1 MSLIASSEGSG
12 GSMRY
17 QKGFTLIE
25 LMIVVTIIGILAAIA
40 YPAYQ
45 DYVLR
50 AKRGDAMNGL
60 AAIRIAQEQHRANN
74 TQFTTA
80 TTINGTDYSSS
91 PEDFWTIAVSSAD
104 GSSFTVTA
112 EPKAPHADDTCT
124 KFVADRNGAVDASTA
139 SLDECWER

>member
-1 MSLIASSEGSG
+1 
-12 GSMRY
+12 MRH

-60 AAIRIAQEQHRANN
+60 AAIRIAQEQHRASNLL
-74 TQFTTA
+74 FSSS
-80 TTINGTDYSSS
+80 TTIDGTDYSSS
-91 PEDFWTIAVSSAD
+91 PEGYWTISVSSAD
-104 GSSFTVTA
+104 GSSFVVTA
-112 EPKAPHADDTCT
+112 EPQAPHADDTCT
-124 KFVADRNGAVDASTA
+124 KFVADRNGAVDAGTA
-139 SLDECWER
+139 SLDGCWER

>member
-1 MSLIASSEGSG
+1 
-12 GSMRY
+12 MRH

-60 AAIRIAQEQHRANN
+60 AAIRIAQEQHRASN
-74 TQFTTA
+74 TLFSSS
-80 TTINGTDYSSS
+80 TTISGNDYSSS
-91 PEDFWTIAVSSAD
+91 PEGYWTIAVSSAD
-104 GSSFTVTA
+104 GSSFVVTA

-124 KFVADRNGAVDASTA
+124 KFVADRNGAVDAGTA
-139 SLDECWER
+139 SLNECWER

>member
-1 MSLIASSEGSG
+1 
-12 GSMRY
+12 MRY

-50 AKRGDAMNGL
+50 AKRSDAMNAL

-74 TQFTTA
+74 TQFSSSE
-80 TTINGTDYSSS
+80 TINGTDYSTS
-91 PEDFWTIAVSSAD
+91 PEGYWTIAVSSAD
-104 GSSFTVTA
+104 GSSFVVTA
-112 EPKAPHADDTCT
+112 EPLAPHIDGACT
-124 KFVADRNGAVDASTA
+124 KFVADRNGAVDAGTA
-139 SLDECWER
+139 SLDDCWER

>member
-1 MSLIASSEGSG
+1 
-12 GSMRY
+12 MRH

-60 AAIRIAQEQHRANN
+60 AALRIAQEKYRANN
-74 TQFTTA
+74 VSFA
-80 TTINGTDYSSS
+80 TDSSS
-91 PEDFWTIAVSSAD
+91 VLGEDLSVSPEGYWSISVVSGASAPTESLYYLSAV
-104 GSSFTVTA
+104 
-112 EPKAPHADDTCT
+112 PKSPHTDSTCT
-124 KFVADRNGAVDASTA
+124 EFIADRAGAVDVSTA
-139 SLDECWER
+139 PLDTCWER